1 MTTKHANVELL
12 IGFANGRKLQFKD
25 PLLPASERDQWH
37 ALEVDNTAV
46 WPWLLSTDP
55 NDDRKRFEFRLAP
68 RTIMIGDVEC
78 EAPALDLEDD
88 KKYWSYDICS
98 AQAYETTYKSQGSMS
113 TIVGACGLLFSSPE
127 AAIAAHKAVTK
138 LLTGNSPAS

>member
-1 MTTKHANVELL
+1 MTTKHANAELL

-37 ALEVDNTAV
+37 ALEADNTTV

-78 EAPALDLEDD
+78 EAP
-88 KKYWSYDICS
+88 
-98 AQAYETTYKSQGSMS
+98 
-113 TIVGACGLLFSSPE
+113 VNGATDAFLYYTAADGTVYRVHPDNAAAEILNRRAFASE
-127 AAIAAHKAVTK
+127 QAAIAAYNAITK
-138 LLTGNSPAS
+138 LLTGASPAS